1 MATINIREDEPLE
14 KAIRRFKKMVEN
26 EGIVREFKN
35 RRYFVKPSAVLHQ
48 KKTTLEHKNFLN
60 KKKAQR
66 AASKG
71 DRQEEKKGLRLSEVL
86 FLYLTGLNGY
96 FSFVRNRYYCLAV

>member
-71 DRQEEKKGLRLSEVL
+71 DRQEEKRTSIIRSP
-86 FLYLTGLNGY
+86 FFYLTGLNGY

>member
-71 DRQEEKKGLRLSEVL
+71 DRQEEKRTSIIRSP
-86 FLYLTGLNGY
+86 F
-96 FSFVRNRYYCLAV
+96 FI

>member
-1 MATINIREDEPLE
+1 MATINIRDDEPLE

-26 EGIVREFKN
+26 EGIVREYKN

-66 AASKG
+66 AASRG
-71 DRQEEKKGLRLSEVL
+71 DRQNSWEMSKDFVDSRGL
-86 FLYLTGLNGY
+86 FLFNINFT
-96 FSFVRNRYYCLAV
+96 